1 MRGFLYIVTISLTLL
16 ISACS
21 TLNSEFSCNLTA
33 GDRCLSMDEVN
44 AMTEEKEALDSREY
58 RPAQKTKR
66 VWLSPWKDSKGQ
78 AHPGGFAYLEPKS
91 ARG

>member
-1 MRGFLYIVTISLTLL
+1 MRGLVILLTLL
-16 ISACS
+16 VSACS

-44 AMTEEKEALDSREY
+44 AMTEEKEAIEDREY
-58 RPAQKTKR
+58 RPAQGKKR
-66 VWLSPWKDSKGQ
+66 VWLSPWKDSKGFS
-78 AHPGGFAYLEPKS
+78 HPGGFAYLESKS